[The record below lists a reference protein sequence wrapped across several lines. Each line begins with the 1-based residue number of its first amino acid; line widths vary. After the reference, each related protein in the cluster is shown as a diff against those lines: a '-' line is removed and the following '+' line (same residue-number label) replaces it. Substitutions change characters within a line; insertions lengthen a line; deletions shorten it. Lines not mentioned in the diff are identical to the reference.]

1 MAITRVIMDTDILSA
16 VMRKNPAVIPKARAY
31 MSEYGKFTFSII
43 TRYEILRGLKAK
55 MAIRQAKT
63 FDLFCEKNII
73 LPLTDEIV
81 VKAAEIYADL
91 RERGELIGD
100 ADILIAA
107 SALSH
112 GMGVNVNPK
121 LTHLDNPKLTHPC
134 VEVRYPTTCAGEVF

>member
-1 MAITRVIMDTDILSA
+1 MAITRVVMDTDILSA

-31 MSEYGKFTFSII
+31 MSEYGRFTFSII

-55 MAIRQAKT
+55 RATRQAET

-73 LPLTDEIV
+73 LSLTDEIV
-81 VKAAEIYADL
+81 VKAAEIYAYL

-107 SALSH
+107 SALAH
-112 GMGVNVNPK
+112 GMGVVTNNENHFRRITDLHV
-121 LTHLDNPKLTHPC
+121 DNWLHI
-134 VEVRYPTTCAGEVF
+134 